1 MNFINKFEKPS
12 YFPHFENP
20 IQRSQV
26 SMSTGQDSLCICMK
40 HKYEN
45 QGAEIEY
52 RLVET
57 MSNSSMLYCTKSI
70 KTLFLQG

>member
-1 MNFINKFEKPS
+1 
-12 YFPHFENP
+12 
-20 IQRSQV
+20 
-26 SMSTGQDSLCICMK
+26 MSTGKDSLCICMK
-40 HKYEN
+40 HKYGN